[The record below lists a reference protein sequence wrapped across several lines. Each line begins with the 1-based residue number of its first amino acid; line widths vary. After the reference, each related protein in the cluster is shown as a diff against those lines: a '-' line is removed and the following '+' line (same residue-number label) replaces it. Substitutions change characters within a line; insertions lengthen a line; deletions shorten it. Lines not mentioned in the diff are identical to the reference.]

1 MFKRLVGLLAVLLI
15 IATGGW
21 ALAVSEDVSPDSG
34 KGSDPLPVV
43 GSRENLEKL
52 LEKAQDKASQP
63 FGIRLFDR
71 GFGVAMVA
79 EDAAVAAGSAAAPG
93 SAPPEAED
101 YSGTNVQVA
110 GVDEADLVKTDG
122 KYIYQVNR
130 GRVVIVNAD
139 PQQMKVESILDFED
153 SFQPLELYV
162 DEQYLVVIG
171 NHYPPPP
178 VLEPGPVKPGPIE
191 PDRGFATPDMRV
203 IYPPYY
209 AQSMVKAV
217 VYDHRDKADLKKV
230 REVEVDGNYVSSR
243 KIDDALYLVTNRYLG
258 YHIMN
263 EAEPA
268 ILPGYRDSVAGDGR
282 RTLDYGE
289 IRYFPDFY
297 NPNYLLV
304 AGFNLAEP
312 DEIVQVDA
320 YLGAGEEIYASRDN
334 LYVAVTSYQPR
345 RGLLGQNQDQ
355 ETWVYKFALLDGKID
370 YQGYGTVPG
379 RILNQFSMDEYNGHF
394 RIATTTGDMWREDE
408 GTSKNNLYIL
418 NDQLDLVGSIEGI
431 APGERIYS
439 VRFMG
444 DRAYMVTFKKVD
456 PLFVL
461 DLKDPA
467 QPQVLG
473 ALKIPGY
480 SDYLHPYDE
489 NYLIGFGKDTVEVS
503 HKDHLGRVVGSTAYY
518 QGMKVALFDVTDVSN
533 PKELFVE
540 IIGDRGTESEL
551 LHNHRALLF
560 SREKELLAFPVT
572 VMEVKDKANSFEDR
586 AIQYGEFAF
595 QGAYVYRLNPEQG
608 FQLRGKISHLTEE
621 DYAKAGNYWY
631 GSESNVERILY
642 IGDHLYTLSQGKI
655 MVHTITGL
663 NHLNTLNI
671 PSSK

>member
-1 MFKRLVGLLAVLLI
+1 MVKRLVGLLTVLLI
-15 IATGGW
+15 MAVGGW
-21 ALAVSEDVSPDSG
+21 ALAVSEEATPDAGNSIVQ
-34 KGSDPLPVV
+34 LPVV
-43 GSRENLEKL
+43 GSRDNLEKL
-52 LEKAQDKASQP
+52 LEKAQDKVFQP
-63 FGIRLFDR
+63 SGIWFFGR
-71 GFGVAMVA
+71 GMGVAAVA
-79 EDAAVAAGSAAAPG
+79 EDVAVAKSAAEPE
-93 SAPPEAED
+93 SAPPGGAY

-139 PQQMKVESILDFED
+139 PQRMEVESILDFEE

-171 NHYPPPP
+171 NYYQQQP
-178 VLEPGPVKPGPIE
+178 VLQPGPVKPGPVE
-191 PDRGFATPDMRV
+191 PERGFAAPDMRI

-209 AQSMVKAV
+209 ARSMVKAV
-217 VYDHRDKADLKKV
+217 IYDHHDKTNLKKV
-230 REVEVDGNYVSSR
+230 REVELEGNYVSSR

-263 EAEPA
+263 EGEQVL
-268 ILPGYRDSVAGDGR
+268 LPSYRDSVAGDGYR
-282 RTLDYGE
+282 NLNYGE
-289 IRYFPDFY
+289 IRYFPEFY
-297 NPNYLLV
+297 TPNYLLV
-304 AGFNLAEP
+304 AGFDLGEP
-312 DEIVQVDA
+312 DQVVQVDA

-334 LYVAVTSYQPR
+334 LYVAVTSYQSR
-345 RGLLGQNQDQ
+345 RGLLIQGQGQ
-355 ETWVYKFALLDGKID
+355 ETWVYKFALLDGSID

-379 RILNQFSMDEYNGHF
+379 RILNQFSMDEYNGYF

-408 GTSKNNLYIL
+408 GTSKNNLYTL
-418 NDQLDLVGSIEGI
+418 DDQLELVGSIEGI

-439 VRFMG
+439 VRYMG

-456 PLFVL
+456 PLFIL
-461 DLKDPA
+461 DLKDPS

-518 QGMKVALFDVTDVSN
+518 QGMKIALFDVTDLSN

-551 LHNHRALLF
+551 LHNHQALLF
-560 SREKELLAFPVT
+560 SKEKELLAFPVT
-572 VMEVKDKANSFEDR
+572 VMEVKDKSNSFEDR
-586 AIQYGEFAF
+586 AIQYGEFTF

-608 FQLRGKISHLTEE
+608 FQLRGRISHLTKE
-621 DYAKAGNYWY
+621 DYAKAGYNWY

-655 MVHTITGL
+655 MVHTLAGL
-663 NHLNTLNI
+663 NHVTTLTI
-671 PSSK
+671 PSAK

>member
-1 MFKRLVGLLAVLLI
+1 MFKRLAGIMAVLLTL
-15 IATGGW
+15 AAGGW
-21 ALAVSEDVSPDSG
+21 ALAVGDDVSPDSRN
-34 KGSDPLPVV
+34 GSEPLPVV
-43 GSRENLEKL
+43 GSKANLETL
-52 LEKAQDKASQP
+52 LAKAQQKAAQP
-63 FGIRLFDR
+63 FGVKLFDR
-71 GFGVAMVA
+71 GVGVAMMA
-79 EDAAVAAGSAAAPG
+79 EDSAAAGAAQAPA
-93 SAPPEAED
+93 SASLEAEAD

-139 PQQMKVESILDFED
+139 PRQIKVESILDFED
-153 SFQPLELYV
+153 TFQPLELYV

-171 NHYPPPP
+171 NYYPPPP

-191 PDRGFATPDMRV
+191 PERGFLAPDMRA

-209 AQSMVKAV
+209 GQSMVKAV
-217 VYDHRDKADLKKV
+217 VYDHGDKANLKKV
-230 REVEVDGNYVSSR
+230 REVELEGNYVSSR
-243 KIDDALYLVTNRYLG
+243 KVDSALYLVTNRYLG

-263 EAEPA
+263 EAEPS
-268 ILPGYRDSVAGDGR
+268 ILPGYRDSAAGDGR

-289 IRYFPDFY
+289 IRYFPNFY
-297 NPNYLLV
+297 TPNYLLV

-312 DEIVQVDA
+312 DQVVQVDA

-334 LYVAVTSYQPR
+334 LYVAVTSYQS
-345 RGLLGQNQDQ
+345 RGLLGQSQDQ
-355 ETWVYKFALLDGKID
+355 ETWVYKFGLLDGSID
-370 YQGYGTVPG
+370 YQGYGIVPG

-394 RIATTTGDMWREDE
+394 RIATTTGDIWREDE
-408 GTSKNNLYIL
+408 GTSKNNLYVL
-418 NDQLDLVGSIEGI
+418 NDQLELVGSIEGI

-444 DRAYMVTFKKVD
+444 DRAYLVTFKKVD

-467 QPQVLG
+467 EPKILG

-503 HKDHLGRVVGSTAYY
+503 HKDAAGRVVGSTAYY
-518 QGMKVALFDVTDVSN
+518 QGLKVALFDVTDVSN

-551 LHNHRALLF
+551 LRNHRALLF
-560 SREKELLAFPVT
+560 SREQELLAFPVT
-572 VMEVKDKANSFEDR
+572 VMEVNDRSGSLENR
-586 AIQYGEFAF
+586 AIRHGEFTF

-608 FQLRGKISHLTEE
+608 FQLRGRITHLSKE
-621 DYAKAGNYWY
+621 DYAKAGGYWY
-631 GSESNVERILY
+631 DSDRNVERIIY
-642 IGDHLYTLSQGKI
+642 IGDNLYTISPSKI
-655 MVHTITGL
+655 MVHDLAGL
-663 NHLNTLNI
+663 KHLKTLEL
-671 PSSK
+671 PVP